1 MTDYDDYDDEDED
14 PGDGT
19 SSDGDQDEEP
29 LTNKKLQAI
38 RNVKAAVT
46 SSKKDLDDWVTTSQ
60 AIPSV
65 NQPATT
71 NPAILIG
78 GESYSHIAEGLNE
91 NAWKSPKAD
100 EYATWISS
108 VTTAISTMMDTMVS
122 NLKDAEQYQESE
134 IGMNPPPDSE
144 EANWPVAT

>member
-1 MTDYDDYDDEDED
+1 MTDYDDYDDED

-78 GESYSHIAEGLNE
+78 GESYSHIAEDLKLIQW
-91 NAWKSPKAD
+91 ASAC
-100 EYATWISS
+100 ISGNRYYDGP
-108 VTTAISTMMDTMVS
+108 I
-122 NLKDAEQYQESE
+122 
-134 IGMNPPPDSE
+134 P
-144 EANWPVAT
+144 